1 MNNKT
6 KDNIITF
13 KVDKSIVK
21 EMQGIHNRSEFLRSA
36 VLAAL
41 GNHCPLCKG
50 TGILTPNQ
58 KKHWK
63 TFVKEHSLEE
73 CNDCNEFY
81 LVCFN
86 NPEMKL
92 HQEQHR

>member
-58 KKHWK
+58 KLRYI
-63 TFVKEHSLEE
+63 FG
-73 CNDCNEFY
+73 
-81 LVCFN
+81 LVSRLKITCSVRSPLFI
-86 NPEMKL
+86 
-92 HQEQHR
+92 RI